1 MVQRR
6 IDTPQASTVAFIII
20 HFRSM
25 RIALFTE
32 TFLPKVD
39 GIVTRLRHT
48 VDHLQRL
55 GDDVLIFAP
64 DGGLTEHKGAR
75 VYGVSG
81 FPLPLYP
88 ELKMALPRPAIGD
101 ELSRFK
107 PDVIHIVN
115 PAVLGLAGLFYSKT
129 LNIPLIASYHTHL
142 PEYLQHYGLGMLEG
156 VLWELLKAG
165 HNQAAINLCT
175 STAMMQALTEHGIE
189 RVNLWQ
195 RGVDTETFQPH
206 LASLEMRNR
215 LSQGHPE
222 APLLLYVGR
231 LSVEKEIDR
240 IKPVLEAIPSARLA
254 LVGDGPN
261 RQALEK
267 HFAGTPTNFVGYLA
281 GQELASAFAS
291 ADAFIFPS
299 RTETL
304 GLVLLEA
311 MAAGCP
317 VVAARSGGIPDIVED
332 GVNGFLFDPTDDEG
346 AISATKYLLSRKEER
361 ETLRRNAR
369 QEAERWGWSMAT
381 RQLQQYY
388 QLVATKQPVS
398 SVA

>member
-1 MVQRR
+1 
-6 IDTPQASTVAFIII
+6 
-20 HFRSM
+20 M

-48 VDHLQRL
+48 VDHLQRM
-55 GDDVLIFAP
+55 GHQVLVVAP
-64 DGGLTEHKGAR
+64 EGGITEHKGAQ

-88 ELKMALPRPAIGD
+88 ELKLALPRPAIG
-101 ELSRFK
+101 EALERFR
-107 PDVIHIVN
+107 PDVVHVVN
-115 PAVLGLAGLFYSKT
+115 PAVLGLAGLYYAKT
-129 LNIPLIASYHTHL
+129 LNLPLIASYHTHL

-156 VLWELLKAG
+156 LLWELLKAG
-165 HNQAAINLCT
+165 HNQAQINLCT
-175 STAMMQALTEHGIE
+175 STAMMDALSSHGIE
-189 RVNLWQ
+189 RVALWQ
-195 RGVDTETFQPH
+195 RGVDTEMFQPH
-206 LASLEMRNR
+206 LASREMRSR

-231 LSVEKEIDR
+231 LSAEKEIEQ
-240 IKPVLEAIPSARLA
+240 IKPVLDSIPNARLA

-261 RQALEK
+261 RQNLEK
-267 HFAGTPTNFVGYLA
+267 HFAGTPTHFVGYLQ
-281 GQELASAFAS
+281 GLELGAAFAS
-291 ADAFIFPS
+291 ADAFVFPS

-332 GVNGFLFDPTDDEG
+332 GVNGFLFDPTMDNG
-346 AISATKYLLSRKEER
+346 AIAATQRLLANPEER
-361 ETLRRNAR
+361 ESLRRNAR
-369 QEAERWGWSMAT
+369 REAERWGWAAAT
-381 RQLQQYY
+381 RQLQDYY
-388 QLVATKQPVS
+388 TRIVQAQTLSA
-398 SVA
+398 A

>member
-1 MVQRR
+1 
-6 IDTPQASTVAFIII
+6 
-20 HFRSM
+20 M

-48 VDHLQRL
+48 VDHLQRQ
-55 GDDVLIFAP
+55 GDQVLIFAP
-64 DGGLTEHKGAR
+64 EGGLTEYKGAR
-75 VYGVSG
+75 IHGVSG

-88 ELKMALPRPAIGD
+88 ELKLALPRPAIGE
-101 ELSRFK
+101 ELSAFK
-107 PDVIHIVN
+107 PDIIHVVN
-115 PAVLGLAGLFYSKT
+115 PAVLGLAGLFYSKA
-129 LNIPLIASYHTHL
+129 LNIPLVASYHTHL
-142 PEYLQHYGLGMLEG
+142 PEYLQHYGLGALEG
-156 VLWELLKAG
+156 LLWELLKAG
-165 HNQAAINLCT
+165 HNQALLNLCT
-175 STAMMQALTEHGIE
+175 STAMMQTLTEHGIE

-206 LASLEMRNR
+206 FASLEMRNR
-215 LSQGHPE
+215 LSEGYPE

-231 LSVEKEIDR
+231 LSAEKEVDR
-240 IKPVLEAIPSARLA
+240 IKPVLDAIPGARLA

-261 RQALEK
+261 RQALAK
-267 HFAGTPTNFVGYLA
+267 HFAGTPTHFVGYLQ

-332 GVNGFLFDPTDDEG
+332 GVNGYLFDPTDEEG
-346 AISATKYLLSRKEER
+346 AIVATQHLLSQQEER

-369 QEAERWGWSMAT
+369 CEAERWSWSAAT
-381 RQLQQYY
+381 RQLQSYY
-388 QLVATKQPVS
+388 RTIVAEQS
-398 SVA
+398 FSAA

>member
-1 MVQRR
+1 MSHQRIHR
-6 IDTPQASTVAFIII
+6 FFQIDYRLLF
-20 HFRSM
+20 M

-48 VDHLQRL
+48 IDHLQRM
-55 GDDVLIFAP
+55 GDEVLIFSP
-64 DGGLTEHKGAR
+64 DGGLTEYKGAKI
-75 VYGVSG
+75 YGVSG

-88 ELKMALPRPAIGD
+88 ELKLALPRPAIGD

-107 PDVIHIVN
+107 PDVIHVVN
-115 PAVLGLAGLFYSKT
+115 PAVLGLAGLFYSKF
-129 LNIPLIASYHTHL
+129 LNIPLVASYHTHL

-165 HNQAAINLCT
+165 HNQAEINLCT
-175 STAMMQALTEHGIE
+175 STAMMQALEDRGIE
-189 RVNLWQ
+189 RVHLWQ
-195 RGVDTETFQPH
+195 RGVDTETFDPN
-206 LASLEMRNR
+206 LASQEMRSR

-231 LSVEKEIDR
+231 LSAEKEIDR
-240 IKPVLEAIPSARLA
+240 IKPVLESIPNARLA

-261 RQALEK
+261 RQALQQ
-267 HFAGTPTNFVGYLA
+267 HFAGTPTNFVGYLG

-291 ADAFIFPS
+291 SDAFIFPS

-332 GVNGFLFDPTDDEG
+332 GVNGYLFDSTDDKG
-346 AISATKYLLSRKEER
+346 AIVATQHLLSQPEAR
-361 ETLRRNAR
+361 EALRQNAR
-369 QEAERWGWSMAT
+369 REAERWSWSAAT
-381 RQLQQYY
+381 RQLQNYY
-388 QLVATKQPVS
+388 GSIVKS
-398 SVA
+398 SIAA